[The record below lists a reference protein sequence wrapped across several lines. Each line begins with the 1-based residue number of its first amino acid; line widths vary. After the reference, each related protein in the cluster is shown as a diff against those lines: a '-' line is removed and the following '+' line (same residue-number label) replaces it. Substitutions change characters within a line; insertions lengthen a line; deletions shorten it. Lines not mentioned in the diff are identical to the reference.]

1 MRGIIC
7 LLFTFQLASAAAGAQ
22 APRPGQRSPTARL
35 EQNLKRLDL
44 TPEQQKKVQAILDA
58 SRKEREPLQA
68 QIQENL
74 KKLRGMLEQASPDE
88 AAVLQQAD
96 VLGALQTQQ
105 RKLTLHTV
113 LKVRSE
119 LTPEQRQQ
127 LVKMRPRGAPS
138 GGAGAKT
145 KPPAAT
151 PAPHTP

>member
-22 APRPGQRSPTARL
+22 TPRPGQRSPTTRL

-44 TPEQQKKVQAILDA
+44 TPEQRQKVQAILDA
-58 SRKEREPLQA
+58 SRKEREPLQT
-68 QIQENL
+68 QIQETF
-74 KKLRGMLEQASPDE
+74 KKLRGMLEQPLPDE
-88 AAVLQQAD
+88 AAVLQQAEK
-96 VLGALQTQQ
+96 LGALQTQQ
-105 RKLTLHTV
+105 RKLTLRTQ

-119 LTPEQRQQ
+119 LTAEQRQQ
-127 LVKMRPRGAPS
+127 LVKMRPRGAPD